1 MESVL
6 MQLQAMRID
15 AHRQC
20 NECYKTKV
28 TLGIQLEEN
37 EERLQYFRGAIAAL
51 DRMEKVIIQKQ
62 TDGISDSSDSETS
75 PGMRLPTDFTGQAMD
90 T

>member
-1 MESVL
+1 VESVL

-20 NECYKTKV
+20 NECYKSKV
-28 TLGIQLEEN
+28 QLKIQLEEN

-51 DRMEKVIIQKQ
+51 DRMEKVILEQQNPATIP
-62 TDGISDSSDSETS
+62 SE
-75 PGMRLPTDFTGQAMD
+75 AMD
-90 T
+90 KPQSINFPEMRGA

>member
-1 MESVL
+1 VESVL

-20 NECYKTKV
+20 NECYKSKV
-28 TLGIQLEEN
+28 QLEIQLEEN

-51 DRMEKVIIQKQ
+51 DRMEKVILEQQNPATIP
-62 TDGISDSSDSETS
+62 SE
-75 PGMRLPTDFTGQAMD
+75 AMD
-90 T
+90 KPQSINFPEMRGA

>member
-20 NECYKTKV
+20 NECYKSKV
-28 TLGIQLEEN
+28 QLKIQLEEN
-37 EERLQYFRGAIAAL
+37 DERLQYFRGAIAAL
-51 DRMEKVIIQKQ
+51 DRMEKVIFEQQNPATIP
-62 TDGISDSSDSETS
+62 SEH
-75 PGMRLPTDFTGQAMD
+75 QAMD
-90 T
+90 KPQNINFPEMRPA